1 MFNAKII
8 NIEYGKS
15 LPISLY
21 LLCFL
26 FPSAMPTAVFMLGVI
41 FCPTS
46 ASSLVNS
53 LVRVA
58 SSFAAA
64 AVAIFKVLVFLKRIM
79 WSADFSV
86 LSMLIIGSA
95 FCVEKHL
102 NRAGFLL
109 HRIKI
114 TTNIS
119 ITTAN
124 GTTMATISVVSEIM
138 QL

>member
-1 MFNAKII
+1 MFINAKII
-8 NIEYGKS
+8 NIEYGMT

-26 FPSAMPTAVFMLGVI
+26 FPSAMPTAVFILGVI

-53 LVRVA
+53 LVRVV

-79 WSADFSV
+79 WSDFSV
-86 LSMLIIGSA
+86 LSILITGSA

-102 NRAGFLL
+102 NREGFLL

-114 TTNIS
+114 TTKIS

-124 GTTMATISVVSEIM
+124 GTTVATIIVVSEIIK
-138 QL
+138 L